1 MQVGFAVNILN
12 SLPFGPL
19 AFMLVLP
26 LVGALIAY
34 FAGKGGRIVTLLVTA
49 VELGLSILLILGT
62 DTSSI
67 ISTDTE
73 AGMNFITT
81 FIIGTIP
88 VGSPGHPITTFQFIL
103 GVDGL
108 SVIMILLS
116 NLVVF
121 AAAISSNHIHKS
133 EGFYYSLFLLLQT
146 GLIGVFMSLDLIGFF
161 VFWELVLIPMFFIIG
176 RWGEEG
182 CEHAAVKFFIY
193 THLGS
198 AVMLVAFFVL
208 YFIAGSEAGIYTFAL
223 IQTPGGTEGLR
234 TILPSLAPMVQI
246 GFALAI
252 FMGAG
257 VKLPVWPLHNWLP
270 WAHVK
275 APTPGSVILAGILLK
290 MGGYTFIRLGLW
302 LVPSAFTRLSIPF
315 AVLAIFTC
323 IYAAFTAMAQT
334 DLKSL
339 VAYTSINHMS
349 WVLLGV
355 AVSAFAI
362 GLDPTVTSN
371 LRFINAA
378 NLALQGSIFM
388 MFSHGTIISVM
399 FIMAGELKHTAGTR
413 EIPAIQGLMNRAPRM
428 SAILI
433 LASFAAFGLPGFS
446 GFIAEA
452 LVIFGSVVIYLWA
465 GFIVFGIFVT
475 VGYVLWML
483 NRIVFSD
490 PDPEKEVS
498 EAPWSDLIAPIL
510 MMIPVILLGIWPDL
524 VLEFTQS
531 VVTFIIGGIAP

>member
-1 MQVGFAVNILN
+1 MQFDFALNILN
-12 SLPFGPL
+12 ALPFGPL
-19 AFMLVLP
+19 GFMLILP
-26 LVGALIAY
+26 LVAALIAY
-34 FAGKGGRIVTLLVTA
+34 FAGKGARVITLLVTFL
-49 VELGLSILLILGT
+49 ELGLSLLLVLAVDTSEILAT
-62 DTSSI
+62 DTV
-67 ISTDTE
+67 
-73 AGMNFITT
+73 AGMQFVEY
-81 FIIGTIP
+81 FVMGTIP
-88 VGSPGHPITTFQFIL
+88 VGATETVFQFIL

-108 SVIMILLS
+108 SAIMILLS

-121 AAAISSNHIHKS
+121 IAAISSNHIHKS
-133 EGFYYSLFLLLQT
+133 EGFYYSLFMLLQV
-146 GLIGVFMSLDLIGFF
+146 GLMGVFMSMDLIGFF
-161 VFWELVLIPMFFIIG
+161 IFWELVLIPMFFIIG
-176 RWGEEG
+176 RWGEAG
-182 CEHAAVKFFIY
+182 CEHASVKFFIY

-198 AVMLVAFFVL
+198 AVMLVAFFVMYL
-208 YFIAGSEAGIYTFAL
+208 IAGDATGTYTFAM
-223 IQTPGGTEGLR
+223 IGADGLR
-234 TILPSLAPMVQI
+234 NTLPTLAPMIQI

-302 LVPSAFTRLSIPF
+302 LVPSAFARLSIPF
-315 AVLAIFTC
+315 AALAIFTC

-355 AVSAFAI
+355 AVAAFGI
-362 GLDPTVTSN
+362 GLDPLVAEN
-371 LRFINAA
+371 VAYINAA

-399 FIMAGELKHTAGTR
+399 FIMAGQLTYSAGTR
-413 EIPAIQGLMNRAPRM
+413 EIPDVKGLMTKAPKL

-433 LASFAAFGLPGFS
+433 LAAFAAFGLPGFS

-465 GFIVFGIFVT
+465 AIITFGIFVT
-475 VGYVLWML
+475 VGYILWML

-490 PDPEKEVS
+490 PDPEKEVT

-510 MMIPVILLGIWPDL
+510 MMIPVILLGVWPDL
-524 VLEFTQS
+524 VLNFTQA
-531 VVTFIIGGIAP
+531 VVTFIIGGVVP

>member
-1 MQVGFAVNILN
+1 MQVGFAIDILN
-12 SLPFGPL
+12 MLPFGPL
-19 AFMLVLP
+19 AFMLLLP
-26 LVGALIAY
+26 LLGALVAY
-34 FAGKGGRIVTLLVTA
+34 FAGKEGRVIALFVTFLELALSLLLVLA
-49 VELGLSILLILGT
+49 VNTGPILEPGALN
-62 DTSSI
+62 
-67 ISTDTE
+67 
-73 AGMNFITT
+73 AGMNFINV
-81 FIIGTIP
+81 FVIGSIDIG
-88 VGSPGHPITTFQFIL
+88 VVTTFQFIL

-108 SVIMILLS
+108 SAIMVLLS

-121 AAAISSNHIHKS
+121 IAAISSNHIHKS
-133 EGFYYSLFLLLQT
+133 EGLYYSLFLLLQT
-146 GLIGVFMSLDLIGFF
+146 GLMGVFMSMDLIGFF
-161 VFWELVLIPMFFIIG
+161 IFWELVLIPMFFIIG

-198 AVMLVAFFVL
+198 AVMLVAFFMMYLV
-208 YFIAGSEAGIYTFAL
+208 AGDATGTYTFAL
-223 IQTPGGTEGLR
+223 IQIDSMGPEGLR
-234 TILPSLAPMVQI
+234 TLIPNLAPMVQI

-302 LVPSAFTRLSIPF
+302 LIPSAFARLSIPF

-355 AVSAFAI
+355 AVAAFGI
-362 GLDPTVTSN
+362 GLDPGISAN

-399 FIMAGELKHTAGTR
+399 FIMAGQLKYSAGTR
-413 EIPAIQGLMNRAPRM
+413 EIPDIKGLMNRAPKM
-428 SAILI
+428 SAVLI

-465 GFIVFGIFVT
+465 GIITFGIFVT
-475 VGYVLWML
+475 VGYILWML

-524 VLEFTQS
+524 VLDFTQA
-531 VVTFIIGGIAP
+531 VVTFIIGGIVP

>member
-1 MQVGFAVNILN
+1 MQLDYAINILN
-12 SLPFGPL
+12 ALPFGPL
-19 AFMLVLP
+19 GFMLILP
-26 LVGALIAY
+26 LVAALVAF
-34 FAGKGGRIVTLLVTA
+34 FAGKGGRVIALLVTA
-49 VELGLSILLILGT
+49 VELGLSLLLVLAV
-62 DTSSI
+62 DTSTI
-67 ISTDTE
+67 VSTTVQD
-73 AGMNFITT
+73 AGMQFIDV
-81 FIIGTIP
+81 FVLGTIP
-88 VGSPGHPITTFQFIL
+88 IGTEGAVFQFIL

-121 AAAISSNHIHKS
+121 IAAISSNHINKS
-133 EGFYYSLFLLLQT
+133 EGLYYAMFLLLQT
-146 GLIGVFMSLDLIGFF
+146 GLMGVFMSLDLIGFF
-161 VFWELVLIPMFFIIG
+161 IFWELVLIPMFFIVG

-182 CEHAAVKFFIY
+182 CQHAAVKFFIY

-198 AVMLVAFFVL
+198 AVMLVAFFMMFL
-208 YFIAGSEAGIYTFAL
+208 LAGDASGTYTFAL
-223 IQTPGGTEGLR
+223 IQLTETGPLGLR
-234 TILPSLAPMVQI
+234 NLLPTLAPMIQI
-246 GFALAI
+246 GLALGI

-302 LVPSAFTRLSIPF
+302 LIPSAFARLSIVF
-315 AVLAIFTC
+315 AALAIFTC

-355 AVSAFAI
+355 AVAAFGI
-362 GLDPTVTSN
+362 GLDPAVAAN
-371 LRFINAA
+371 VPLINAA
-378 NLALQGSIFM
+378 NLALQGAIFM

-399 FIMAGELKHTAGTR
+399 FIMAGQLKYSAGTR
-413 EIPAIQGLMNRAPRM
+413 ELPDIKGLMAKAPRL

-433 LASFAAFGLPGFS
+433 LAAFAAFGLPGFS

-452 LVIFGSVVIYLWA
+452 LIIFGSVVIYLWSA
-465 GFIVFGIFVT
+465 IITFGIFIT
-475 VGYVLWML
+475 VGYILWML

-498 EAPWSDLIAPIL
+498 DASWSDLIAPIL
-510 MMIPVILLGIWPDL
+510 MMIPVILLGVWPDL
-524 VLEFTQS
+524 VLDFTQA
-531 VVTFIIGGIAP
+531 VATFIIGGVAP

>member
-1 MQVGFAVNILN
+1 MQFDFAFNILN

-19 AFMLVLP
+19 GFMLVLP
-26 LVGALIAY
+26 LIAALIAY
-34 FAGKGGRIVTLLVTA
+34 FAGKGARVIALLVTTLELVFSLLLVLA
-49 VELGLSILLILGT
+49 V
-62 DTSSI
+62 DTSEI
-67 ISTDTE
+67 ISTATD
-73 AGMNFITT
+73 AGMQFVNSFVM
-81 FIIGTIP
+81 GTIP
-88 VGSPGHPITTFQFIL
+88 IGTPETVFQFIV

-108 SVIMILLS
+108 SAIMILLS

-121 AAAISSNHIHKS
+121 IAAISSNHIHKS

-146 GLIGVFMSLDLIGFF
+146 GLMGVFMSLDLIGFF
-161 VFWELVLIPMFFIIG
+161 IFWELVLIPMFFIIG
-176 RWGEEG
+176 KWGEEG

-198 AVMLVAFFVL
+198 AVMLVAFFVMYL
-208 YFIAGSEAGIYTFAL
+208 VAGDASGIYTFAL
-223 IQTPGGTEGLR
+223 IEIPGGTEGLR

-302 LVPSAFTRLSIPF
+302 LVPSAFSRLSIPF
-315 AVLAIFTC
+315 AALAIFTC

-355 AVSAFAI
+355 AVAAFGI
-362 GLDPTVTSN
+362 GLDPLVAEN
-371 LRFINAA
+371 IGYINAA

-388 MFSHGTIISVM
+388 MFSHGTIISIM
-399 FIMAGELKHTAGTR
+399 FIMAGQLKYSAGTR
-413 EIPAIQGLMNRAPRM
+413 ELPDIKGLMTKAPKL

-452 LVIFGSVVIYLWA
+452 LVIFGSVVIYLWSA
-465 GFIVFGIFVT
+465 IITFGIFIT
-475 VGYVLWML
+475 VGYILWML

-490 PDPEKEVS
+490 PDPEKEVT
-498 EAPWSDLIAPIL
+498 EAPLSDLIAPIL
-510 MMIPVILLGIWPDL
+510 MLIPVILLGVWPDL
-524 VLEFTQS
+524 VLSFTQS
-531 VVTFIIGGIAP
+531 VVTFIIGGVGP

>member
-1 MQVGFAVNILN
+1 MQMNIAVNILN
-12 SLPFGPL
+12 ALPFGPL

-26 LVGALIAY
+26 LVAAIIAY
-34 FAGKGGRIVTLLVTA
+34 FVGGKGARAITLIVTFLELILSLV
-49 VELGLSILLILGT
+49 LILGVDVGDILIGT
-62 DTSSI
+62 
-67 ISTDTE
+67 
-73 AGMNFITT
+73 GMQYLAD
-81 FIIGTIP
+81 FIIASIPIGTGDTI
-88 VGSPGHPITTFQFIL
+88 FQFSL

-121 AAAISSNHIHKS
+121 IAALSSNHIHKS
-133 EGFYYSLFLLLQT
+133 EGLYYSLFLLLQT
-146 GLIGVFMSLDLIGFF
+146 GLTGVFMSLDLIGFF
-161 VFWELVLIPMFFIIG
+161 IFWELVLIPMFFMIG

-182 CEHAAVKFFIY
+182 CQHAAVKFFIY

-198 AVMLVAFFVL
+198 AVMLVAFFMIYLV
-208 YFIAGSEAGIYTFAL
+208 AGDATGTYTFSMIAL
-223 IQTPGGTEGLR
+223 RESIPT
-234 TILPSLAPMVQI
+234 LAPMIQI

-257 VKLPVWPLHNWLP
+257 VKLPVFPLHNWLP

-302 LVPSAFTRLSIPF
+302 LIPSAFARLSIPF
-315 AVLAIFTC
+315 AALAIFTC

-355 AVSAFAI
+355 AVGSVGI
-362 GLDPTVTSN
+362 GLDPV
-371 LRFINAA
+371 LYPEIVAA
-378 NLALQGSIFM
+378 STLAIQGSIFM

-399 FIMAGELKHTAGTR
+399 FIMAGQLKYTAGTR
-413 EIPAIQGLMNRAPRM
+413 ELPDVKGLMTKAPRL

-452 LVIFGSVVIYLWA
+452 LVIFGSVVVYIWA
-465 GFIVFGIFVT
+465 GIITFGIFVT
-475 VGYVLWML
+475 VGYMLWML

-498 EAPWSDLIAPIL
+498 EAPWVDLIAPIL
-510 MMIPVILLGIWPDL
+510 MMIPVILLGVWPDL
-524 VLEFTQS
+524 VLDFTQT
-531 VVTFIIGGIAP
+531 VVDFILGGVIP